1 MHRLSPLWALIRL
14 FYDAYLRFAANDGWA
29 IASHVALTILT
40 SMFPFLIFIT
50 ALAGY
55 FGTQALADAATHT
68 LLQTWPAQVAQPLAE
83 QINDVL
89 TKSHGG
95 LLTLGGVLS
104 IYFSSS
110 GIEALRVGLDRAY
123 EAKDKRPWWL
133 ARLIS
138 IGFVFVGALALF
150 ALGFLLVLAPLLW
163 ADIIRLAPAALGL
176 ERQVT
181 YARLAIATALLSVA
195 LIAIHKYLPAG
206 RRSIVDIAPGIVL
219 TLVLW
224 IEGGYFFGVYLA
236 EFARNYVNVYAGL
249 ASVMIVLIF
258 LYMLAA
264 IFIYGAE
271 LNAAI
276 MHARQDR
283 RLTHMGEPSLLPSP
297 IRMLAAPKNGKPM
310 TRDTTD
316 RYNLQRFVDAQEGA
330 YERARAELKAGRK
343 DSHWIWFVFP
353 QIAGLGH
360 SEMAKK
366 YAISSRE
373 EAAAYLAH
381 PILGPRLRE
390 CTQIVNGFEGRTAY
404 EILGSPDDLKFRSS
418 MTLFAAVADDKRVFE
433 EALRKYFDGAGD
445 PLTLERI

>member
-1 MHRLSPLWALIRL
+1 MHRLSPLWALFRL
-14 FYDAYLRFAANDGWA
+14 FYDAYWRFAANDGWA

-55 FGTQALADAATHT
+55 FGTQELADAATHT

-163 ADIIRLAPAALGL
+163 ADIVHIVPAALGL

-181 YARLAIATALLSVA
+181 YARLAIATALL
-195 LIAIHKYLPAG
+195 L
-206 RRSIVDIAPGIVL
+206 
-219 TLVLW
+219 
-224 IEGGYFFGVYLA
+224 
-236 EFARNYVNVYAGL
+236 
-249 ASVMIVLIF
+249 
-258 LYMLAA
+258 
-264 IFIYGAE
+264 
-271 LNAAI
+271 
-276 MHARQDR
+276 
-283 RLTHMGEPSLLPSP
+283 SP
-297 IRMLAAPKNGKPM
+297 
-310 TRDTTD
+310 
-316 RYNLQRFVDAQEGA
+316 
-330 YERARAELKAGRK
+330 
-343 DSHWIWFVFP
+343 
-353 QIAGLGH
+353 
-360 SEMAKK
+360 
-366 YAISSRE
+366 
-373 EAAAYLAH
+373 
-381 PILGPRLRE
+381 
-390 CTQIVNGFEGRTAY
+390 
-404 EILGSPDDLKFRSS
+404 
-418 MTLFAAVADDKRVFE
+418 
-433 EALRKYFDGAGD
+433 
-445 PLTLERI
+445 